1 MPAVTARLLTAAL
14 CGALLSAAYE
24 PVTIPYVL
32 PFAVAGL
39 VLALRSL
46 SVRRAA
52 LVGWVFGLCFS
63 VVHIDW
69 MARSIG
75 VAAWLGLALAVS
87 FTYALVGA
95 ASPLVRLL
103 PCWPLWL
110 AAAWTGMEDLRS
122 TWPFGGMPWGR
133 LAYAAIDTPVAPAV
147 AYIGMSALSLGLAL
161 LGCLLARAVEDRS
174 PRWGLAAAGT
184 LGLLSLPAL
193 VPVPFHQDGETT
205 VAAVQGDVP
214 GGDNMLADPR
224 GITRNENSGTRR
236 LAAEVAAGRRAKP
249 AFVLWP
255 ENSSVVDVFYDAMV
269 SQLITQ
275 AVSAIDVPVVVGA
288 VVQQGEHEML
298 NQGIVWDP
306 VTGPGDRYTK
316 HHPVP
321 FGEYIPLRGLLGDPR
336 FGRLGMI
343 PRDMVAGT
351 RTTPLTVAG
360 VRLGDAICFDV
371 AYDEVLRDQVR
382 DGAQLLAVQTSNATF
397 IYTRQVDQQ
406 FAITRMRAL
415 EEGRWLV
422 VASTNGLSGVI
433 APDGTVVQTL
443 PRRTSGILEAT
454 VGLSGSL
461 TPAVRLGAWPSRGIA
476 ALALVGLAWGAVT
489 YRRGRGETT
498 SQAGRGALRRVHR
511 HAAGRALR
519 DHQGGQPD
527 RGPADDPVAGARQP
541 AGDVADP
548 S

>member
-1 MPAVTARLLTAAL
+1 MTARLLTAAL
-14 CGALLSAAYE
+14 CGAMLAAAYE
-24 PVTIPYVL
+24 PIAVPYVL
-32 PFAVAGL
+32 PFAVAGM
-39 VLALRSL
+39 VWSLRSL
-46 SVRRAA
+46 SVRRAG
-52 LVGWVFGLCFS
+52 LVGWVFGLCFF

-69 MARSIG
+69 LARGAG
-75 VAAWLGLALAVS
+75 VGAWLGLTLAVS
-87 FTYALVGA
+87 LTYALVGA
-95 ASPLVRLL
+95 ATPLVRAL
-103 PCWPLWL
+103 PYWPLWL
-110 AAAWTGMEDLRS
+110 ATLWTGMEDLRS

-147 AYIGMSALSLGLAL
+147 AYVGMSALSLALAL
-161 LGCLLARAVEDRS
+161 LGCLLAAAIDERS
-174 PRWGLAAAGT
+174 ARWGGAALGT
-184 LGLLSLPAL
+184 LALLCLPAL
-193 VPVPFHQDGETT
+193 VPVSFHQDGTTT

-236 LAAEVAAGRRAKP
+236 LADDVAAGRRPKP

-269 SQLITQ
+269 NQLITQ
-275 AVSAIDVPVVVGA
+275 AVASVGVPVVVGA

-306 VTGPGDRYTK
+306 ETGPGDRFTK

-336 FGRLGMI
+336 FGRLAMV
-343 PRDMVAGT
+343 PRDMVGGT
-351 RTTPLTVAG
+351 RSTPLSVGG

-382 DGAQLLAVQTSNATF
+382 NGADLLAVQTSNATF
-397 IYTRQVDQQ
+397 IYTGQVDQQ
-406 FAITRMRAL
+406 FAITRLRAI

-433 APDGTVVQTL
+433 GPDGRVVETL

-454 VGLSGSL
+454 VGLSTAL
-461 TPAVRLGAWPSRGIA
+461 TPAVRWGAWPSRGIGV
-476 ALALVGLAWGAVT
+476 LALVALAWGAVT
-489 YRRGRGETT
+489 YRRERGKT
-498 SQAGRGALRRVHR
+498 SSQGGRGALRRVHR
-511 HAAGRALR
+511 DAADRALR
-519 DHQGGQPD
+519 DHQGRELD
-527 RGPADDPVAGARQP
+527 RDPADDRAAGARQP

-548 S
+548 A